1 MTNNFIQ
8 DCWKNLE
15 KNNSIPT
22 KLNNV
27 LILDFNEVKKKIIEE
42 DQNFIKKITKS
53 LFDGDFYILKN
64 AFTKESMVNLRKKS
78 FELYKSKPSEFH
90 KMLEGAPDFHRV
102 IDIEIGKKYAI
113 KMCKHSFYFYPW
125 NEDPLKIFEPIY
137 ERWRVVKKLMGLN
150 AREYESNT
158 PKDGVVDRIQV
169 VQYPSKVGYLEP
181 HTDPHQHQ
189 RLFFSG
195 YMSKQGED
203 FEGLGFYLINKNNEI
218 VEVEHQIETGDV
230 GIGYSTIYHGV
241 APVNIN
247 KIPNWENGEDGR
259 WFLSMF
265 SNASDEV
272 KSRVTS
278 ASIKEKFEDKR
289 LYPNLD

>member
-1 MTNNFIQ
+1 
-8 DCWKNLE
+8 
-15 KNNSIPT
+15 
-22 KLNNV
+22 
-27 LILDFNEVKKKIIEE
+27 
-42 DQNFIKKITKS
+42 
-53 LFDGDFYILKN
+53 
-64 AFTKESMVNLRKKS
+64 
-78 FELYKSKPSEFH
+78 
-90 KMLEGAPDFHRV
+90 
-102 IDIEIGKKYAI
+102 
-113 KMCKHSFYFYPW
+113 
-125 NEDPLKIFEPIY
+125 
-137 ERWRVVKKLMGLN
+137 MGLN

-289 LYPNLD
+289 LYPILD